1 VHLFETATGEQVDEI
16 ILRVNGGTAGGDL
29 AWRSDGT
36 GFYYTRYPRVGERP
50 EEDLNFY
57 QQLWFH
63 KLGTPASDDTY
74 VLGDD
79 FPRTAEIKVEM
90 GTAGRLLLTMQFGD
104 SGRFAHYL
112 LEPDGEWQQLTE
124 YDDEV
129 PFVTF
134 GVSDDLFLVSRKDA
148 PRGKIQKVQ
157 LASLDLAGARTIV
170 AEGTDTIVTDFYEKP
185 ATVVGRNRLFV
196 TYQLG
201 GPSEIRVFD
210 HEGKPL
216 DGPEAPPVSSIYE
229 IEGIDG
235 NELLYREASY
245 VEPPAWY
252 RFDGDTSSV
261 KKTALINRSVV
272 DFSDCEVVRVF
283 AQSKDGTRV
292 PVNIMHRKG
301 IALDGSHPVL
311 LTGYGGYGVNI
322 FPAFVSSRRVWIE
335 QGGIFA
341 EANIRGGGEF
351 GETWHREGMLT
362 KKQNCFDDFAAAMQL
377 MIDRGYTSSEKL
389 AIVGGSNGGLL
400 MGAMVTQHPDLAR
413 AVVSFVGIYDMVR
426 SELSPNGTFNI
437 PEFGTVEE
445 PDQFR
450 ALLDYSPYHNTQEGI
465 RYPAILFLT
474 GANDPRVDPMHSRKM
489 TALLQASTSGDAP
502 ILLRTS
508 GSTGH
513 GLDTPLSER
522 VEESVDWYG
531 FLFEQLG
538 VDYQPV
544 Q

>member
-1 VHLFETATGEQVDEI
+1 
-16 ILRVNGGTAGGDL
+16 
-29 AWRSDGT
+29 
-36 GFYYTRYPRVGERP
+36 
-50 EEDLNFY
+50 
-57 QQLWFH
+57 
-63 KLGTPASDDTY
+63 
-74 VLGDD
+74 
-79 FPRTAEIKVEM
+79 
-90 GTAGRLLLTMQFGD
+90 
-104 SGRFAHYL
+104 
-112 LEPDGEWQQLTE
+112 
-124 YDDEV
+124 
-129 PFVTF
+129 
-134 GVSDDLFLVSRKDA
+134 
-148 PRGKIQKVQ
+148 
-157 LASLDLAGARTIV
+157 
-170 AEGTDTIVTDFYEKP
+170 
-185 ATVVGRNRLFV
+185 
-196 TYQLG
+196 
-201 GPSEIRVFD
+201 
-210 HEGKPL
+210 
-216 DGPEAPPVSSIYE
+216 
-229 IEGIDG
+229 
-235 NELLYREASY
+235 
-245 VEPPAWY
+245 
-252 RFDGDTSSV
+252 
-261 KKTALINRSVV
+261 VV
-272 DFSDCEVVRVF
+272 DFSDCEVVRAF
-283 AQSKDGTRV
+283 AQSKDGTQV
-292 PVNIMHRKG
+292 PVNIIHRKG
-301 IALDGSHPVL
+301 ITLDGSHPVL

-322 FPAFVSSRRVWIE
+322 SPAFVSSRRVWIE

-362 KKQNCFDDFAAAMQL
+362 KKQNCFDDFAAVMQF
-377 MIDRGYTSSEKL
+377 MIDQGYTSSEKL
-389 AIVGGSNGGLL
+389 AILGGSNGGLL
-400 MGAMVTQHPDLAR
+400 MGAMVTQHPNLAK

-426 SELSPNGTFNI
+426 SELSPNGAFNI
-437 PEFGTVEE
+437 PEFGTVED